1 MENKINTEI
10 IKINPRELKLLEL
23 NARFMRHET
32 FQQLVENIKRDGG
45 LTQLPFCVWEEDSQ
59 SYLVLSGNHR
69 VKAAIEA
76 KLEEIEVIVTHDKLS
91 KDRQIAIQ
99 LSHNSISGEDD
110 PTILKSLYEDIEDI
124 DLKVYAGLDDKTL
137 ELLETVQP
145 ESIGEANLEF
155 QVMNIVFL
163 PHELEKIKHRWAEIE
178 SQIQADDVWI
188 AQNKQYDD
196 FMDYMEGVSDSYDV
210 KNVAT
215 TFIIMLDILTKHWE
229 ELSEG
234 WQNKETGELKH
245 NKWVPISSV
254 VNTHKFPTQTAAIV
268 KKAVD
273 KMMSKGEIEKTEKWK
288 ALEILAEDYLGV
300 DRNGKEE

>member
-1 MENKINTEI
+1 MVNKINTEI
-10 IKINPRELKLLEL
+10 IKINPRDLKLLEL

-45 LTQLPFCVWEEDSQ
+45 LTQLPFCIWEEDSQ

-69 VKAAIEA
+69 VQAAIEA
-76 KLEEIEVIVTHDKLS
+76 KLDEIEVIVTHDKLS

-110 PTILKSLYEDIEDI
+110 PTILKSLYEDIDDI

-137 ELLETVQP
+137 ELLESVQP

-163 PHELEKIKHRWAEIE
+163 PHELEKIKHRWSEIE

-188 AQNKQYDD
+188 TQNKQYDD

-229 ELSEG
+229 DLSKG
-234 WQNKETGELKH
+234 WQNETTGELKH

-300 DRNGKEE
+300 DKDGKKE